1 MAKQFFS
8 NNYDINY
15 NDYLKHKKGKAGIKK
30 LISDKKY
37 YVNSFIDYDTF
48 LTLTKAFYKQI
59 NNKYDVSPPRSIS
72 DADSS
77 YKSYKS
83 FKSHV
88 DNCSY
93 CCSCK
98 NISHVFYCK
107 EIQNI
112 LYPYGES
119 VVKRDNLDGMY
130 YPRKLRLN
138 EYCSK
143 KCEKKCSCG
152 YEKKCSCGC
161 EKPEQSCGNPF
172 AKTNIFNM
180 GSYNSYD
187 CNSSGSCCGS
197 GCNSGCNSTCPT
209 IKGTTFPIMTPS
221 CPHPQNCGSYCG
233 VNTCA
238 DNSCKKYKIDGCG
251 CGCKGESEQNKCKY
265 TGGCA
270 KCVCRND
277 TAFDFKKGKP
287 LYFKEKS
294 SCGCQRKS
302 KCKKCYIWS

>member
-1 MAKQFFS
+1 MTKQFFS

-77 YKSYKS
+77 YKCYKS

-251 CGCKGESEQNKCKY
+251 CGCKGESEQNNCKY
-265 TGGCA
+265 TGGCE

-277 TAFDFKKGKP
+277 TAFNFKKGKP

>member
-77 YKSYKS
+77 YKCYKS

-152 YEKKCSCGC
+152 YEKKCSCGY

-251 CGCKGESEQNKCKY
+251 CGCKGESEQNNCKY
-265 TGGCA
+265 TGGCE

-277 TAFDFKKGKP
+277 TAFNFKKGKP

>member
-1 MAKQFFS
+1 MKKQFFS
-8 NNYDINY
+8 NNYDMNY
-15 NDYLKHKKGKAGIKK
+15 NDYLKHKKGKEGIKK

-37 YVNSFIDYDTF
+37 YVNSFVDYDTF
-48 LTLTKAFYKQI
+48 LTLSKAFYKQI
-59 NNKYDVSPPRSIS
+59 NNKYETSPPRSIS
-72 DADSS
+72 DADTS

-88 DNCSY
+88 KDCSY
-93 CCSCK
+93 CCSRK

-119 VVKRDNLDGMY
+119 IVKRDDLEGMY
-130 YPRKLRLN
+130 YPRKLKLN
-138 EYCSK
+138 KYCCK
-143 KCEKKCSCG
+143 KCEKKSSC
-152 YEKKCSCGC
+152 ECKTV
-161 EKPEQSCGNPF
+161 EQSCGNPF
-172 AKTNIFNM
+172 AKTNIYDM
-180 GSYNSYD
+180 GSYNQYK
-187 CNSSGSCCGS
+187 CGGGSCCGS

-209 IKGTTFPIMTPS
+209 IKGTTFPLATPS

-238 DNSCKKYKIDGCG
+238 GNTCKEYTFDGCGG
-251 CGCKGESEQNKCKY
+251 CGCKGEQEQNKCKY
-265 TGGCA
+265 NGGCT
-270 KCVCRND
+270 KCVCRDN

-294 SCGCQRKS
+294 SCGCGCKS